1 MGPPDTEVPLTG
13 DHGQCKHDK
22 DPADIPRFHAD
33 ATFTCVYPLDLY
45 LFRWRV
51 LEIENV
57 LRESVK
63 LRRRHRLSH
72 LKAIDTWRQHINDVA
87 HEDKVRARGT
97 AVNRVTATAGAR
109 VSPFLAPAGHE
120 PRVV

>member
-22 DPADIPRFHAD
+22 DPADIPRLHAD

-57 LRESVK
+57 LLEPVASGHNPLSTSPPTPGPPSKTIPKRDAGCWSASTGRLLKIIALVRRTILEES
-63 LRRRHRLSH
+63 
-72 LKAIDTWRQHINDVA
+72 
-87 HEDKVRARGT
+87 
-97 AVNRVTATAGAR
+97 AVEMIVQSFA
-109 VSPFLAPAGHE
+109 
-120 PRVV
+120 